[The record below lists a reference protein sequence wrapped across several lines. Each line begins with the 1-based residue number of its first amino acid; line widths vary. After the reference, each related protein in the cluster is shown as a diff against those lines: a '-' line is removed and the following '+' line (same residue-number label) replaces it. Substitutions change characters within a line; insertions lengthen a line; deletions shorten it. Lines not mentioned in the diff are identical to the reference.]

1 MYPPRRYN
9 YVSTLGNGYILWNL
23 LNFICGWVSPYY
35 AEIQK
40 GGLGVG
46 ISQKHNIAGI
56 DTLVGGRVISMD
68 KYNGIFLLKWF

>member
-1 MYPPRRYN
+1 MYPTMRYN

-23 LNFICGWVSPYY
+23 LNSPYY

-56 DTLVGGRVISMD
+56 DTRVGGRVISMD
-68 KYNGIFLLKWF
+68 KCNGIYLLKWF